1 MRGELQ
7 NERGK
12 CNIWRC
18 GTIPSIKNGDDLLTR
33 AQTKILI
40 ADDDMMVRTTVS
52 KILEM
57 FGHDVITASDGR
69 GVIDAVDDSFDVII
83 LDINMP
89 EMDGFETIN
98 ALNDLEYE
106 IPVLFLTGAGS
117 MDYAVRAINLGA
129 YDFLTKPIE
138 DLDIFNVKIRRAIEK
153 RMYVL
158 QEKRYKESLEDD
170 IQKKAD
176 LLEEQNR
183 LLLTYSNSLEN
194 ATVQLMSSLQNAME
208 EKDGYT
214 AGHTMRVTKY
224 ALMLGMAM
232 GLPEKDILILRRAAQ
247 FHDIGKLVIDLSC
260 IQKPGKLTEEE
271 WLLIKKHPSVGA
283 NIIQPLG
290 FMEREQFIIRHHHE
304 RMDGKGYP
312 DGLRGEDLD
321 ELTKILIVV
330 DSYDAMT
337 SRRNYRHNMKMEE
350 ALGELIRCSGSQF
363 DQATVEIFARSMVD
377 YTPAKNEIP
386 LEFMEKISNRGRMV
400 PASLESYR
408 RLGSPDIYYENLKSR
423 S

>member
-1 MRGELQ
+1 
-7 NERGK
+7 
-12 CNIWRC
+12 
-18 GTIPSIKNGDDLLTR
+18 LTR
-33 AQTKILI
+33 AQTKILV

-57 FGHDVITASDGR
+57 FGHDVVTAADGR
-69 GVIDAVDDSFDVII
+69 GVIAEVDNSFDVII

-98 ALNDLEYE
+98 ALNDLQYE

-117 MDYAVRAINLGA
+117 MDYAVKAINLGA

-170 IQKKAD
+170 IRVKAD
-176 LLEEQNR
+176 LLEEQNK
-183 LLLTYSNSLEN
+183 LLLSYSNSLEN

-214 AGHTMRVTKY
+214 AGHTMRVTDY
-224 ALMLGMAM
+224 AIMLGMSM
-232 GLPEKDILILRRAAQ
+232 SLPEKDILVLRRAAQ

-304 RMDGKGYP
+304 RMDGTGYP
-312 DGLRGEDLD
+312 DGLKGEELD

-337 SRRNYRHNMKMEE
+337 SRRNYRHNMGMEE
-350 ALGELIRCSGSQF
+350 ALEELVKCSGTQF
-363 DQATVEIFARSMVD
+363 DKTTVDFFARSIVD
-377 YTPAKNEIP
+377 YTPSKSDFSEEY
-386 LEFMEKISNRGRMV
+386 LENIYNRGR
-400 PASLESYR
+400 L
-408 RLGSPDIYYENLKSR
+408 
-423 S
+423 